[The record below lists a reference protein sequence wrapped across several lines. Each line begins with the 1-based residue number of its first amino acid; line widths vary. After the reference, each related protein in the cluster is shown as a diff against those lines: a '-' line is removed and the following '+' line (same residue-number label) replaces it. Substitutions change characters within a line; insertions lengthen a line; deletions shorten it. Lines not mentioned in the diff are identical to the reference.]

1 MIELPYK
8 NPAESE
14 CLIADAQRR
23 ILILDGAMGSMLQR
37 YKLGEDDFRGDR
49 FRHFGHDL
57 KGNNDL
63 LVLTQPKIVQAVHQ
77 AYLDAGADLIETNS
91 FNATRVSQADY
102 HLEEATYDLNV
113 AAAKLVRRH
122 PHVFGDQQA
131 ASAELAFGR
140 WEAQKQ
146 QEKAA
151 AAAARGDDAHD
162 SFDRIGWSPRLTPR
176 RPGMVPYPRR
186 APGAR
191 VVLVLPDLGQI
202 V

>member
-1 MIELPYK
+1 MKGSAVQTAGHRMIELPYK

-14 CLIADAQRR
+14 RLIADAQRR

-102 HLEEATYDLNV
+102 HLEEARTTSTSPPRNWC
-113 AAAKLVRRH
+113 ASCATASRTRRRT
-122 PHVFGDQQA
+122 A
-131 ASAELAFGR
+131 RAIASA
-140 WEAQKQ
+140 
-146 QEKAA
+146 
-151 AAAARGDDAHD
+151 
-162 SFDRIGWSPRLTPR
+162 
-176 RPGMVPYPRR
+176 
-186 APGAR
+186 
-191 VVLVLPDLGQI
+191 
-202 V
+202 

>member
-14 CLIADAQRR
+14 RLIADAQRR

-113 AAAKLVRRH
+113 AAAKLVRELCDRKSH
-122 PHVFGDQQA
+122 ETPDRPRYCVGVIGPTA
-131 ASAELAFGR
+131 GRISVASAVAGGGVMGVTEGNGPAVGG
-140 WEAQKQ
+140 APSS
-146 QEKAA
+146 
-151 AAAARGDDAHD
+151 AR
-162 SFDRIGWSPRLTPR
+162 SI
-176 RPGMVPYPRR
+176 
-186 APGAR
+186 
-191 VVLVLPDLGQI
+191 
-202 V
+202 